1 MISMTPNFSKK
12 FEGTLSEKICKL
24 MLRLLNLNEIFT
36 CFIKKIV
43 IFTESFLSVLRIL
56 NRLEVGVFDRTVKLD
71 SLELH
76 AVRVNESF
84 AFLTLTVNNYYT
96 VDGKITKLNFA
107 NQKKGKVFLNRTN
120 TGNLERKL
128 YLIH

>member
-56 NRLEVGVFDRTVKLD
+56 NLTHLNYI
-71 SLELH
+71 
-76 AVRVNESF
+76 RVNESF

-96 VDGKITKLNFA
+96 VEGKITKLSFA
-107 NQKKGKVFLNRTN
+107 IKRK
-120 TGNLERKL
+120 ERCS
-128 YLIH
+128 